1 VDRRFLLFVALS
13 LLLLIANTVWNARNA
28 PKQPARVADAKQ
40 AAEADPK
47 SGDADAAKD
56 AGADEAAAEDAK
68 GEDSEAG
75 AADGPAEDEAA
86 AEEDDAEGDPAPAA
100 EVAAEFIT
108 LGSVDPASPYRMGVT
123 FTNVGAAVKRIEL
136 ASPRYLD
143 LHDRGGYL
151 GHLEL
156 RVGDGRGLLVQSV
169 VPGTPAAEAGLKV
182 GDRILEA
189 GASEKTLKTTAS
201 PTEFAKIID
210 AMRPGRS
217 ALLEIEREGQQQ
229 TLTVKLRRGPL
240 DVVRPES
247 ENIRMRGEEAPAGY
261 EDTPSLLLT
270 LQQLDDLELKPDPVT
285 KELRGV
291 DLISAAWEVVD
302 RGDDAVTFEHRLP
315 ELGLKVTKRYELAE
329 VAKEAEGDPDAP
341 VYHLTLTVTIANEA
355 GSEKMR
361 AVSYQLAGPNG
372 LPVEGWWY
380 ATKSGRSGGGG
391 LRDIV
396 GRYANAKPVQKGG
409 PSIVDGSSEAFD
421 TASLAYMGV
430 DAQYFAAA
438 LIPVKKDFEE
448 EWISTVVP
456 VPVGPKLADKL
467 GGARLSNVSFNIVS
481 DAAELEPGDSVTHSY
496 QVFAG
501 PKRPD
506 LLAQYY
512 AAGDKAYSLNDF
524 VYYGWFGGVARAMVG
539 MLHIFYSWVGNYGI
553 AIIMLTVLVRG
564 CMFPISRGQAKS
576 MARMQ
581 ELRPEMERIKEKFK
595 GDQQKQAKA
604 MQDLYRKNNVN
615 PLAGCLPMLIQ
626 LPVFIG
632 LYRGLAV
639 DVELRQAPLFGQ
651 AVRWCSN
658 LAAPDML
665 YNWSAFMPQ
674 MITRGE
680 GLFGL
685 GPYLNVLPLITIA
698 LFLLQQKLFM
708 PPATDEQTA
717 MQQKIMKYMMVFMG
731 LLFYKSP
738 SGLCLYFIAS
748 SLWGIAER
756 KMIPPATAT
765 NAVVSAPRAPTS
777 GGDSTSGGK
786 SATGAKAPSG
796 GKRKR

>member
-1 VDRRFLLFVALS
+1 MDRRFLLFVALS

-28 PKQPARVADAKQ
+28 PKQPPAPVADAKQ
-40 AAEADPK
+40 AAEADAKPADAEAAENANDDAGGA
-47 SGDADAAKD
+47 GDAKSDEAPPVADDVVREPADETAAQ
-56 AGADEAAAEDAK
+56 GADE
-68 GEDSEAG
+68 
-75 AADGPAEDEAA
+75 
-86 AEEDDAEGDPAPAA
+86 DDAPAPAA
-100 EVAAEFIT
+100 NVVAEFIT

-156 RVGDGRGLLVQSV
+156 RAGDGRGLLVQTV
-169 VPGTPAAEAGLKV
+169 VAGTPAADAGLKV
-182 GDRILEA
+182 GDRIVEA
-189 GASEKTLKTTAS
+189 GASQKTLKAVAS
-201 PTEFAKIID
+201 PTDFAKIID
-210 AMRPGRS
+210 AMRPGRD
-217 ALLEIEREGQQQ
+217 ALLEIERDGQRQ
-229 TLTVKLRRGPL
+229 TLTVKLRRRPL

-247 ENIRMRGEEAPAGY
+247 ENIRMRGVEAPAAY

-270 LQQLDDLELKPDPVT
+270 LQQLDDLELKPDPVK

-291 DLISAAWEVVD
+291 DLLSAAWQIVD
-302 RGDDAVTFEHRLP
+302 RGDDFVTFEHQLA
-315 ELGLKVTKRYELAE
+315 ESGLKVTKRFELAR
-329 VAKEAEGDPDAP
+329 VTKEAEKVPDAP
-341 VYHLTLTVTIANEA
+341 AYHLTLTVTVANEA
-355 GSEKMR
+355 GSDKMR

-396 GRYANAKPVQKGG
+396 GRYDLAKPVQKGG
-409 PSIVDGSSEAFD
+409 PSIVDGSAEAFD

-438 LIPVKKDFEE
+438 MIPVKKDFEE
-448 EWISTVVP
+448 EWVSTVVP
-456 VPVGPKLADKL
+456 VPVGPKLAEKL
-467 GGARLSNVSFNIVS
+467 GGAPLTNVSFNIVS
-481 DAAELEPGDSVTHSY
+481 DAVELEPGKSVSHSY

-506 LLAQYY
+506 LLSQYF

-539 MLHIFYSWVGNYGI
+539 LLHIFYGWVGNYGL

-564 CMFPISRGQAKS
+564 CMFPLSRGQAKS

-581 ELRPEMERIKEKFK
+581 ELRPEMERIKEKHK

-604 MQDLYRKNNVN
+604 MQDLYRKHNVN

-651 AVRWCSN
+651 AIRWCSN

-680 GLFGL
+680 GIFGL
-685 GPYLNVLPLITIA
+685 GPYLNVLPLITIG

-777 GGDSTSGGK
+777 GSDKKSTGGK
-786 SATGAKAPSG
+786 Q
-796 GKRKR
+796 KR